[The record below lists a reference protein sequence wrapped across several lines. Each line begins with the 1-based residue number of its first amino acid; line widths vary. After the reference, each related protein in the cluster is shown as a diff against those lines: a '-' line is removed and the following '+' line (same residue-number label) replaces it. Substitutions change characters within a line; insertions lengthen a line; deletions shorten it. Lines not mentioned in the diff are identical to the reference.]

1 MSKRADLAKL
11 LGKHYGTSAAG
22 DDHLWAMADIV
33 LDLLHPVI
41 ETYEELD
48 ALPVGSVVRTSGDPG
63 LCDPRV
69 AVKTAWWPEIQE
81 SHWAIADTNDWEV
94 TSEELEDLPATV
106 LHEPTP

>member
-48 ALPVGSVVRTSGDPG
+48 ALPVGSVVRDEFGDT
-63 LCDPRV
+63 
-69 AVKTAWWPEIQE
+69 AVRAYPDKDGWRCWSEIDYWDHSAE
-81 SHWAIADTNDWEV
+81 PLSAEWFN
-94 TSEELEDLPATV
+94 LPATV
-106 LHEPTP
+106 LHEGGAA